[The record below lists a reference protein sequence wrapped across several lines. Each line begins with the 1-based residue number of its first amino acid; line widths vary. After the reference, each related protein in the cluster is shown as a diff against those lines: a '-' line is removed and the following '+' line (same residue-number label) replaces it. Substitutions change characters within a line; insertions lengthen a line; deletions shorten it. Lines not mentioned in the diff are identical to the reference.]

1 MESILTSIKKLLGIE
16 EDYEQ
21 FDADIIIHINTV
33 FRLLKRM
40 GVGPTTGFKIEDS
53 ESTWSEF
60 LDDDTEESLDD
71 VKTYIYLKVKMIFD
85 PPTNSAHMEAIKEN
99 IKELEWTLHFE
110 ADAMADNE
118 EVEIQNG

>member
-21 FDADIIIHINTV
+21 FDPDIIMHINTV

-40 GVGPTTGFKIEDS
+40 GVGPAKGFRIEDS
-53 ESTWSEF
+53 MSVWSDF
-60 LDDDTEESLDD
+60 LDDDTEDSLED
-71 VKTYIYLKVKMIFD
+71 VKTYIFLKVKLIFD
-85 PPTNSAHMEAIKEN
+85 PPTNSAHIEAIKEN

-110 ADAMADNE
+110 ADVMADSE

>member
-21 FDADIIIHINTV
+21 FDPDIIMHINTV
-33 FRLLKRM
+33 FALLKRM
-40 GVGPTTGFKIEDS
+40 GVGPSKGFSIQDDEAVWEDYITEDS
-53 ESTWSEF
+53 DAILES
-60 LDDDTEESLDD
+60 

-85 PPTNSAHMEAIKEN
+85 PPNGSAVLEAMKEN
-99 IKELEWTLHFE
+99 IKELEWSLNFE
-110 ADAMADNE
+110 ADAMAGCK

>member
-16 EDYEQ
+16 EEFEQ
-21 FDADIIIHINTV
+21 FDPDIIMHINTV

-40 GVGPTTGFKIEDS
+40 GVGPSKGFRIEDS

-60 LDDDTEESLDD
+60 LDDDIEDSLDD

-85 PPTNSAHMEAIKEN
+85 PPTNSAHMEAMKET
-99 IKELEWTLHFE
+99 IKELEWTLNFE
-110 ADAMADNE
+110 ADVMADCK
-118 EVEIQNG
+118 EVEN

>member
-16 EDYEQ
+16 EEYEV
-21 FDADIIIHINTV
+21 FDPDIIMHINTV
-33 FRLLKRM
+33 FRFLKRM
-40 GVGPTTGFKIEDS
+40 GVGPSKGFVIQDAEAVWTDFIDDDIEDS
-53 ESTWSEF
+53 ME
-60 LDDDTEESLDD
+60 D

-85 PPTNSAHMEAIKEN
+85 PPNNSALMEAMKEN

-118 EVEIQNG
+118 EAEN

>member
-16 EDYEQ
+16 EEYEQ
-21 FDADIIIHINTV
+21 FDPDIIMHINTV

-40 GVGPTTGFKIEDS
+40 GVGPTKGFSIQ
-53 ESTWSEF
+53 
-60 LDDDTEESLDD
+60 DDTAVWTDFVDDNTDESLDD

-85 PPTNSAHMEAIKEN
+85 PPTNSAHMEAMKEN
-99 IKELEWTLHFE
+99 IKELEWTLHFG
-110 ADAMADNE
+110 ADAMADCE

>member
-1 MESILTSIKKLLGIE
+1 MDSILTSIKKLLGIE

-21 FDADIIIHINTV
+21 FDPDIIMHINTV
-33 FRLLKRM
+33 FRILKRM
-40 GVGPTTGFKIEDS
+40 GVGPSKGFSIQDS
-53 ESTWSEF
+53 GAIWGDF
-60 LDDDTEESLDD
+60 LDDDTEESLED

-85 PPTNSAHMEAIKEN
+85 PPTQSALLEAMKEN

-110 ADAMADNE
+110 ADAMADCE

>member
-21 FDADIIIHINTV
+21 FDPDIIIHINTV
-33 FRLLKRM
+33 FALLKRM
-40 GVGPTTGFKIEDS
+40 GVGPSKGFSIQDA
-53 ESTWSEF
+53 ESTWEDYMGEDSNAI
-60 LDDDTEESLDD
+60 LES

-85 PPTNSAHMEAIKEN
+85 PPNGSAVTEAIKEN
-99 IKELEWTLHFE
+99 IKELEWSLNFE
-110 ADAMADNE
+110 VDAMAGCE

>member
-16 EDYEQ
+16 ENYEQ
-21 FDADIIIHINTV
+21 FDPDIIMHINTV

-40 GVGPTTGFKIEDS
+40 GVGPTKGFMIEDS
-53 ESTWSEF
+53 KSVWSDF
-60 LDDDTEESLDD
+60 IDPNTDDSLED

-85 PPTNSAHMEAIKEN
+85 PPTSSAHMEAMKEN

-110 ADAMADNE
+110 ADIMADCE
-118 EVEIQNG
+118 EVKV

>member
-21 FDADIIIHINTV
+21 FDPDIIMHINTV

-40 GVGPTTGFKIEDS
+40 GVGPATGFRIEDS
-53 ESTWSEF
+53 ESVWSEF

-110 ADAMADNE
+110 ADAMADCE